1 MQEAGNPHV
10 FRASILQNCG
20 RYCEKVPNIG
30 DGRFLAHLATVHMS
44 CV

>member
-1 MQEAGNPHV
+1 MQEPGNRHF
-10 FRASILQNCG
+10 FRASVLQNCRSYG
-20 RYCEKVPNIG
+20 EKMSDIG